1 MVLNKSIFVS
11 ERCVKIG
18 AHTGMCWEM
27 VRLPYKAADK
37 KEKKEKKKRYT
48 QKKKIA
54 TRFYG

>member
-48 QKKKIA
+48 QKKK
-54 TRFYG
+54 